1 MIFGSDSKRKRK
13 SKSKNWNYNRG
24 QQNKT
29 ERNEMKQEKIFAI
42 HIFCKGLISKIYK
55 EFIQLN
61 SKQKNQLHLK
71 KGQRSQQTFFAKKTY
86 KWQTGTGK
94 DALHL

>member
-1 MIFGSDSKRKRK
+1 MIFGSDSKHKRK
-13 SKSKNWNYNRG
+13 AKSKKWNYSGG

-55 EFIQLN
+55 EFIELN
-61 SKQKNQLHLK
+61 SKQTNKKTLHFE
-71 KGQRSQQTFFAKKTY
+71 KGQRS
-86 KWQTGTGK
+86 
-94 DALHL
+94 

>member
-1 MIFGSDSKRKRK
+1 MIFGSDSKHKRK
-13 SKSKNWNYNRG
+13 AKSKKWNYSQG

-55 EFIQLN
+55 EFIELK
-61 SKQKNQLHLK
+61 SKQKK
-71 KGQRSQQTFFAKKTY
+71 KRHFI
-86 KWQTGTGK
+86 
-94 DALHL
+94 